1 MKTKQELLT
10 QVEKYT
16 EIMHEIGIVKHIL
29 KEDSENIDFEEISTK
44 LNKWKEKL
52 SNPKFE
58 VAIIGLEKAGK
69 STFANAL
76 LKNDYLPEAITRCT
90 YTTTTIE
97 ASEDKN
103 YAEVTFYTK
112 EEFKQSFNSSCEA
125 IELKGFN
132 YDNLTIEDLEK
143 FLDSK
148 SNEIRNSRHVDDIM
162 AILGEKN
169 EIEKYLNKSIETITN
184 NLKEEIKLYI
194 TDETIARAVK
204 SINIKSNELYKNLA
218 NNENSG
224 QLKNMI
230 LYDVPGFDSPTKFH
244 LEQAKKYLLQSDV
257 VILLISVADKISFT
271 KELSSYLNE
280 VKNEYGS
287 SLKNKL
293 IICGTKFDLHAPDT
307 KDEIDETITKR
318 KKLLINE
325 AEKYGLYNE
334 KNFFMC
340 SSIAYLEKLN
350 ILEKKSSYNKISKLG
365 LTDGIDNFIERMREF
380 LEIDAIKE
388 LNNRLAMDI
397 DKTKIFLREFKNNH
411 NPSESQEKLK
421 SEEYDI
427 ITKYQDDIKNE
438 ILKLVDKNK
447 IKDQDKEKFNINE
460 DLKNEIQ
467 DKWISQVK
475 ISDEKKNQIAI
486 SITTTDGIEKVGEF
500 SSKARDKTYKES
512 LELMKNTI
520 TKELRYKNTNTI
532 NEFKR
537 EFLKIFDIGNTSIG
551 EDLNKIIEELMNKYS
566 YDEKSYEPLLDR
578 FLTDIFEIMIQY
590 PLTDNEEGARFKAFE
605 KYKSSIES
613 LLIFDENYNDEYDLN
628 IYERTLV
635 KKILAHYEEP
645 SLEKIRKK
653 LEEYKEYFTENIN
666 YEELSNNIFSKN
678 ISLKSVSKFLENK
691 KNNLK
696 DFAKDLII
704 NEIEKT
710 KSIKPKIELLN
721 SIEESTSY
729 DEEQEQINK
738 DLDILNDIISNVILK
753 AAMIEKPFINSLK
766 NQIEAIRID
775 INDKFSEINKF
786 ISLNIKN
793 LKREEFNKL
802 ENDPITNEKI
812 EKINYKIEN
821 VID

>member
-1 MKTKQELLT
+1 M
-10 QVEKYT
+10 
-16 EIMHEIGIVKHIL
+16 
-29 KEDSENIDFEEISTK
+29 
-44 LNKWKEKL
+44 
-52 SNPKFE
+52 
-58 VAIIGLEKAGK
+58 
-69 STFANAL
+69 
-76 LKNDYLPEAITRCT
+76 
-90 YTTTTIE
+90 
-97 ASEDKN
+97 
-103 YAEVTFYTK
+103 
-112 EEFKQSFNSSCEA
+112 
-125 IELKGFN
+125 
-132 YDNLTIEDLEK
+132 
-143 FLDSK
+143 
-148 SNEIRNSRHVDDIM
+148 
-162 AILGEKN
+162 
-169 EIEKYLNKSIETITN
+169 
-184 NLKEEIKLYI
+184 IK
-194 TDETIARAVK
+194 
-204 SINIKSNELYKNLA
+204 
-218 NNENSG
+218 
-224 QLKNMI
+224 
-230 LYDVPGFDSPTKFH
+230 
-244 LEQAKKYLLQSDV
+244 
-257 VILLISVADKISFT
+257 
-271 KELSSYLNE
+271 
-280 VKNEYGS
+280 
-287 SLKNKL
+287 
-293 IICGTKFDLHAPDT
+293 
-307 KDEIDETITKR
+307 
-318 KKLLINE
+318 E

-365 LTDGIDNFIERMREF
+365 LTDGIDNFIERMKEF

-411 NPSESQEKLK
+411 NPSESKEKIK

-427 ITKYQDDIKNE
+427 IRKYTNDIKSK
-438 ILKLVDKNK
+438 ILELVDKSK
-447 IKDQDKEKFNINE
+447 IRDQDKEKFNINK

-475 ISDEKKNQIAI
+475 ISDEKKNQIVI

-520 TKELRYKNTNTI
+520 TKQLKYKNDNTI
-532 NEFKR
+532 DEFKG
-537 EFLKIFDIGNTSIG
+537 EFLKIFDIENTLIG
-551 EDLNKIIEELMNKYS
+551 ENLNKIVEELMNKYS

-590 PLTDNEEGARFKAFE
+590 PLTKEEGARFKAFE

-635 KKILAHYEEP
+635 KRILAHYEEA
-645 SLEKIRKK
+645 SLEKIKKK

-666 YEELSNNIFSKN
+666 YEELSNSIFSKK
-678 ISLKSVSKFLENK
+678 ISLKSVSEFLEDK

-710 KSIKPKIELLN
+710 KSTKPKTELLN
-721 SIEESTSY
+721 SIEVANSY
-729 DEEQEQINK
+729 QKEQEQINK

-753 AAMIEKPFINSLK
+753 AATIEKPFINSLK

-775 INDKFSEINKF
+775 ITDEFSEINKF

-802 ENDPITNEKI
+802 ENDPITNEII
-812 EKINYKIEN
+812 EKINYKMEN